1 MAKTIEQRII
11 ERYDYD
17 ISDIVE
23 NRDDVFINGSIIHVG
38 GILCIPPKMNGTPIV
53 SIFDSKCNIS
63 NQNGALDMETPD
75 NHPIA
80 VGRSVIFF
88 SCLRALKTARQ
99 ATPTKSLEEIELCA
113 RFEARIVSSPSFEN
127 LGMLSFGA
135 RELFDLTFDGRQPQY
150 NLFGVSTLASN
161 ALMSLDFQFLLK

>member
-1 MAKTIEQRII
+1 MFGTEGQIKAWPKTIEQRII

-23 NRDDVFINGSIIHVG
+23 NRDDVIINGPIIHVG
-38 GILCIPPKMNGTPIV
+38 DILCILPKMNGTRIV

-113 RFEARIVSSPSFEN
+113 RFEAALFQILHLRIWACRHLV
-127 LGMLSFGA
+127 
-135 RELFDLTFDGRQPQY
+135 
-150 NLFGVSTLASN
+150 LAICSILR
-161 ALMSLDFQFLLK
+161 LMAGNHSIISLA